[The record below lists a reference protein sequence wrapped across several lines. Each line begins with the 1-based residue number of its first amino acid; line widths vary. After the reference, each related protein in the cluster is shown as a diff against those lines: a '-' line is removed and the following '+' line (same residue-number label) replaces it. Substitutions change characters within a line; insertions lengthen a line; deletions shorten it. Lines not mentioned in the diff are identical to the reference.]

1 MSYKIIIALFL
12 FLSFKPID
20 INKDALNAEVWLIKP
35 ESSLVVYGKTNVN
48 SFTCLV
54 PSFGQTDTLSYI
66 KTNKNASL
74 DIECVM
80 SINLHRFNCKNKMM
94 TKDLLKTLQ
103 ANCHPNMIINFL
115 NLSDQLSSITNNKL
129 IVTST
134 EIELAGKKRKM
145 MINLYG
151 SECNSTSKQL
161 KGKAQI
167 CFSDFGLEAP
177 TKMAGTIK
185 VKNQLEVE
193 FTLHLER
200 LDFQKI

>member
-1 MSYKIIIALFL
+1 MLLAFNPNNDHKE
-12 FLSFKPID
+12 
-20 INKDALNAEVWLIKP
+20 ALNAEVWLIKP

-54 PSFGQTDTLSYI
+54 PSFGQTDTLSYL

-74 DIECVM
+74 DIDCVM
-80 SINLHRFNCKNKMM
+80 AIDLHRFNCKNKMM

-103 ANCHPNMIINFL
+103 ANCHPHMIINFL

-151 SECNSTSKQL
+151 SECNGTTKQL

-185 VKNQLEVE
+185 VKNQLDVE

-200 LDFQKI
+200 LHMQKI